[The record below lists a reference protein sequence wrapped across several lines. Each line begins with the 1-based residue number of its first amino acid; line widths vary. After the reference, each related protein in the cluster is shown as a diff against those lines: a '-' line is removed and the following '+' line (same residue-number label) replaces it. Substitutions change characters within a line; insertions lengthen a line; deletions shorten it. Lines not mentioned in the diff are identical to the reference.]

1 MMEIVLNG
9 LQWQTCLIY
18 LDDVIVFGRDFE
30 EHLDRLSGVLDRIQ
44 KAGLK
49 LQPAKCH
56 ILKKQVSFLGHLVC
70 EKGVLPHPDNITKIV
85 QWPRPQNVTQ
95 VRQILGMGSYYRRFI
110 HKYSELV
117 NPLVKLTRKSVQF
130 EWTQECENSFNA
142 LKSVLTGSSILS
154 YPRDEGEYILDTD
167 ASEIGIGAVLS
178 QVHDGQ
184 EKVIAYGSRT
194 LGKHE
199 RNYCITDK
207 ELLALRYFVEHFRQ
221 YLLGVKFLVRTD
233 HRALKWLFSLKEP
246 SGRIARWIEVLSS
259 YDFFD

>member
-1 MMEIVLNG
+1 MAETTECDTGPSN
-9 LQWQTCLIY
+9 
-18 LDDVIVFGRDFE
+18 
-30 EHLDRLSGVLDRIQ
+30 
-44 KAGLK
+44 
-49 LQPAKCH
+49 
-56 ILKKQVSFLGHLVC
+56 
-70 EKGVLPHPDNITKIV
+70 
-85 QWPRPQNVTQ
+85 
-95 VRQILGMGSYYRRFI
+95 LGMGSYYRRFI

-142 LKSVLTGSSILS
+142 LKSVLTGSSVLS

-178 QVHDGQ
+178 QLHDGQ
-184 EKVIAYGSRT
+184 VKVIAYGSRT

-221 YLLGVKFLVRTD
+221 YLLGVKFLVHTD

-246 SGRIARWIEVLSS
+246 SGRKARWIEVLSS
-259 YDFFD
+259 YDFSIEFRKGEKHGNADAMSRC